1 MPIQTSITVPVPLG
15 AVSLVVTGVFNLP
28 YQAFVETGAPG
39 GWITS
44 ADVRAKTAT
53 SFTVDFAVPAPA
65 NATLDYFI
73 VVAPPAVATS
83 EILAGEIITNIR
95 DEIPDP
101 VYDNNGNPLPDQN
114 GGLVRASTLYGW
126 LDDGVRIMAR
136 AVGASI
142 EDWTALAQITRQPW
156 YQLTGRFN
164 TVSDGFSNQW
174 PLSMV
179 SVSEGDV
186 IWPSTGQSV
195 SQSLWGY
202 VRSRTNI
209 LQIGL
214 WPVPALTDPLT
225 ALATALGTGPVSSVD
240 VVDVTGFLSFGY
252 MQIDNEILQYQFVS
266 GSSLLVISRGVCG
279 TTPEAHLAGAA
290 VQHLGLWFKG
300 TRSPLKIV
308 NSLSPVELPLDI
320 VSEVKTY
327 VLARVRGME
336 NEFEE
341 RARLMKTFDA
351 KCAELRA
358 DPTRKENTGIIPA
371 YGDTGRIGPLYFG
384 GVIVPALIAGLTC
397 LWAAATL

>member
-1 MPIQTSITVPVPLG
+1 MAIQVSETLPVSLG

-28 YQAFVETGAPG
+28 YQVAVTPGAPL

-44 ADVRAKTAT
+44 ADVRNKTST

-65 NATLDYFI
+65 NAQLDYFI
-73 VVAPPAVATS
+73 VVLPPAVGTS
-83 EILAGEIITNIR
+83 DILAGDLITNVR

-101 VYDNNGNPLPDQN
+101 VYDTNGNPLPDQD

-136 AVGASI
+136 AVGAII
-142 EDWTALAQITRQPW
+142 EDWTAVAQTTRQPW
-156 YQLTGRFN
+156 YQLNGRFN
-164 TVSDGFSNQW
+164 TITDGFSNQW
-174 PLSMV
+174 PLDMIAA
-179 SVSEGDV
+179 SEGDV
-186 IWPSTGQSV
+186 IWPSGGQAV

-202 VRSRTNI
+202 IRKRTNV
-209 LQIGL
+209 LQVGL
-214 WPVPALTDPLT
+214 WPIPALTDPLT
-225 ALATALGTGPVSSVD
+225 TLATPLGTGPVASID
-240 VVDVTGFLSFGY
+240 VANATGFLSFSY
-252 MQIDNEILQYQFVS
+252 IQIDNEILQYQLVS
-266 GSSLLVISRGVCG
+266 GLSLLVVSRGVCG

-290 VQHLGLWFKG
+290 VQHLGLWLKG

-336 NEFEE
+336 NEYEE
-341 RARLMKTFDA
+341 RSRLMTAFDK

-358 DPTRKENTGIIPA
+358 DPTRKENMAIIPA
-371 YGDTGRIGPLYFG
+371 FGESKMGPIYWHASG
-384 GVIVPALIAGLTC
+384 GIIRP
-397 LWAAATL
+397 